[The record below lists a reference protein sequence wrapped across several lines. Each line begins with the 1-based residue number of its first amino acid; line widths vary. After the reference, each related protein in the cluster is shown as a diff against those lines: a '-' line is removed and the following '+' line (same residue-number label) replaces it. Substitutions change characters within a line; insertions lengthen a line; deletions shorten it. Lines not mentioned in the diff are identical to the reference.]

1 MITISFE
8 LIGHRYES
16 GSLIITSSQV
26 MASDDA
32 YGYTQGLSR
41 SDGYN
46 SRDNTGYNQEVG
58 FLSHNLQIVPFE
70 LTRHSKA
77 L

>member
-1 MITISFE
+1 
-8 LIGHRYES
+8 
-16 GSLIITSSQV
+16 

-46 SRDNTGYNQEVG
+46 SRDNTGYKQEVG